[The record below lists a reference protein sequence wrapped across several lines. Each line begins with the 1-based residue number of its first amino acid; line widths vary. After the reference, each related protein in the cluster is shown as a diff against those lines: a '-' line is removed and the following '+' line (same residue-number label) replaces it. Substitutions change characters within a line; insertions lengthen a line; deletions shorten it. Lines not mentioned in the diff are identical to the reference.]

1 MLIDLIMESF
11 LDMNDEE
18 KSIAIE
24 SMSPEEIDLVS
35 NYIDTISDP
44 EIILESIY
52 EVLASMDED
61 TLVATLESF
70 SDEELDF
77 IVANESIFKSRYEK
91 AQQRIAKE
99 EQKKNNPTAQTDS
112 GIDKIAKINN
122 ILHKDVG
129 TIASNAAYKIRNKLG
144 GGNTA
149 TDPVADIRDQRNE
162 IARKIAEANKR
173 GEALK
178 RARTC

>member
-11 LDMNDEE
+11 LSMDDEE
-18 KSIAIE
+18 KSIALE
-24 SMSPEEIDLVS
+24 SMSSEELDLVS

-70 SDEELDF
+70 SDGELDF

-112 GIDKIAKINN
+112 GIDKIAKVNN

-144 GGNTA
+144 GRNTA

>member
-11 LDMNDEE
+11 LSMDDEE
-18 KSIAIE
+18 KSIALE
-24 SMSPEEIDLVS
+24 SMSSEELDLVS
-35 NYIDTISDP
+35 NYINTISDP
-44 EIILESIY
+44 EVILESIY

-99 EQKKNNPTAQTDS
+99 EQKKNNPTARTDS
-112 GIDKIAKINN
+112 GIDRIAKVND

-129 TIASNAAYKIRNKLG
+129 TIASNAAYKIRNKLS

-149 TDPVADIRDQRNE
+149 TDPVASVRNERNE

-173 GEALK
+173 GEELR

>member
-24 SMSPEEIDLVS
+24 SMSPEEIYLVS

-70 SDEELDF
+70 SNEELDF

-99 EQKKNNPTAQTDS
+99 EQKKNNPTAQADS

-144 GGNTA
+144 GGNAA
-149 TDPVADIRDQRNE
+149 TDPVADIRNQRNE

>member
-11 LDMNDEE
+11 LSMDDEE
-18 KSIAIE
+18 KTLALE

-144 GGNTA
+144 GRNTA

>member
-11 LDMNDEE
+11 LSMDDEE
-18 KSIAIE
+18 KTLALE

-144 GGNTA
+144 SGNTA

-173 GEALK
+173 GEEL
-178 RARTC
+178 RRTRTC